1 MKPTDFAHHLTA
13 FLTDYL
19 SAQRHV
25 SPHTIQAYRDVFVL
39 FLRFC
44 RDQYGLEPERLQLA
58 QIDRDLILAFLDHL
72 TTERRA
78 SVGTHNHRLAALH
91 AFFRYLQTE
100 EPAFLLQCQRILAI
114 PSQRPMQTTV
124 VNYLSAEEIA
134 AILHQPDLTTH
145 AERRDAVLLS
155 LLYDTGA
162 RGQELID
169 ICVRDVRLDS
179 PAQVRLTGKGRKQR
193 IVPLMANT
201 VDLVR
206 GYLTEQRLDR
216 SECSDVPLFSN
227 RHGGRLSRSGIRYIL
242 AKYVASA
249 RGPQPSSCQHVSPH
263 TFRHTKAMNLLQA
276 GAPLV
281 VIRDILGHADLK
293 STAIYA
299 KADLEMK
306 RQALANAS
314 HQSPT
319 LQVPSWQQN
328 KTLMGWLQS
337 L

>member
-19 SAQRHV
+19 AGQRDV

-44 RDQYGLEPERLQLA
+44 RDQYGLEPERLHLA
-58 QIDRDLILAFLDHL
+58 QIDPDLIVAFLDYL
-72 TTERRA
+72 STKRQA
-78 SVGTHNHRLAALH
+78 SVGTRNHRLAALH

-100 EPAFLLQCQRILAI
+100 EPAALLQCQRILAI
-114 PSQRPMQTTV
+114 PFQRPMKTPV
-124 VNYLSAEEIA
+124 DYLSTEDVAT
-134 AILHQPDLTTH
+134 ILHQPDLTTR
-145 AERRDAVLLS
+145 AGRRDAVLLS

-162 RGQELID
+162 RVQELID
-169 ICVRDVRLDS
+169 LSVHDVRLDA

-193 IVPLMANT
+193 LVPLMANT
-201 VDLVR
+201 VALVR
-206 GYLTEQRLDR
+206 DYVMEQGLDR
-216 SECSDVPLFSN
+216 AERSSSPLFFN

-242 AKYVASA
+242 AKYVARA
-249 RGPQPSSCQHVSPH
+249 RSTQPVTIQRVSPH
-263 TFRHTKAMNLLQA
+263 TLRHTKAMNLLQA
-276 GAPLV
+276 GTPLV
-281 VIRDILGHADLK
+281 IIRDILGHVDLK
-293 STAIYA
+293 STEIYA

-306 RQALANAS
+306 RQALVKAS
-314 HQSPT
+314 GQAPA

-328 KTLMGWLQS
+328 ETLMEWLRS

>member
-72 TTERRA
+72 TTERQA
-78 SVGTHNHRLAALH
+78 SVGTRNHRLAALH

-162 RGQELID
+162 RVQELID
-169 ICVRDVRLDS
+169 SCVRDVRLDS

-206 GYLTEQRLDR
+206 GYLTEHRLDR

-242 AKYVASA
+242 
-249 RGPQPSSCQHVSPH
+249 
-263 TFRHTKAMNLLQA
+263 
-276 GAPLV
+276 
-281 VIRDILGHADLK
+281 
-293 STAIYA
+293 
-299 KADLEMK
+299 
-306 RQALANAS
+306 
-314 HQSPT
+314 
-319 LQVPSWQQN
+319 
-328 KTLMGWLQS
+328 
-337 L
+337 

>member
-19 SAQRHV
+19 AGQRNV

-44 RDQYGLEPERLQLA
+44 RDQCGLEPERLQLA
-58 QIDRDLILAFLDHL
+58 QIDPGLILAFLDYL
-72 TTERRA
+72 STERQAR
-78 SVGTHNHRLAALH
+78 VGTRNHRLSALH

-100 EPAFLLQCQRILAI
+100 EPAALLQCQRILAI
-114 PSQRPMQTTV
+114 PLQRPMKTPV
-124 VNYLSAEEIA
+124 DYLSTEEVA
-134 AILHQPDLTTH
+134 AILHQPDLTTR
-145 AERRDAVLLS
+145 AGRRDAVLLS

-162 RGQELID
+162 RVQELID
-169 ICVRDVRLDS
+169 LSVQDVRLDT

-201 VDLVR
+201 VALVR
-206 GYLTEQRLDR
+206 DYVMEHGLDR
-216 SECSDVPLFSN
+216 AERSSAPLFCN

-242 AKYVASA
+242 AKYVTSA
-249 RGPQPSSCQHVSPH
+249 RSTQPIAVQRVSPH
-263 TFRHTKAMNLLQA
+263 TLRHTKAMNLLQA
-276 GAPLV
+276 GTPLV
-281 VIRDILGHADLK
+281 IIRDILGHVDLK
-293 STAIYA
+293 STEIYA

-314 HQSPT
+314 AQSPA

-328 KTLMGWLQS
+328 ETLMEWLRS

>member
-1 MKPTDFAHHLTA
+1 MKPTDFARHLTT

-19 SAQRHV
+19 AGQRHV

-44 RDQYGLEPERLQLA
+44 RDQRGLEPERLQLV
-58 QIDRDLILAFLDHL
+58 QIDPGLILAFLDYL
-72 TTERRA
+72 STERQA
-78 SVGTHNHRLAALH
+78 TVGTRNHRLSALH

-100 EPAFLLQCQRILAI
+100 EPTVLLQCQRILAI
-114 PSQRPMQTTV
+114 PSQRPMKTPV
-124 VNYLSAEEIA
+124 DYLSTEEVA
-134 AILHQPDLTTH
+134 AILHQPDLITQ
-145 AERRDAVLLS
+145 AGRRDAVLLS

-162 RGQELID
+162 RVQELID
-169 ICVRDVRLDS
+169 LCVQDVRLDT

-201 VDLVR
+201 VALVR
-206 GYLTEQRLDR
+206 NYMMEHGLDR
-216 SECSDVPLFSN
+216 AERSSAPLFFN
-227 RHGGRLSRSGIRYIL
+227 HHGSRLSRSGIRYIL

-249 RGPQPSSCQHVSPH
+249 RRMQPIAVQRVSPH
-263 TFRHTKAMNLLQA
+263 TLRHTKAMNLLQA
-276 GAPLV
+276 GTPLV
-281 VIRDILGHADLK
+281 IIRDILGHVDLK
-293 STAIYA
+293 STEIYA

-314 HQSPT
+314 TQSPD
-319 LQVPSWQQN
+319 LQIPSWQKN
-328 KTLMGWLQS
+328 ETLMEWLRS